1 MNKVNYVNKYFE
13 MYFKVTTDLQIHIDM
28 NFFSY
33 LIGASEVCPFILVTL
48 CIHTHTHTYV
58 YIHTHNHIYTYINI
72 EFAFAMCILVNN
84 TKK

>member
-48 CIHTHTHTYV
+48 CIHTHTHTHTHIR
-58 YIHTHNHIYTYINI
+58 IHTHTQSHIYIH
-72 EFAFAMCILVNN
+72 
-84 TKK
+84 